1 MLPKMLKSAGLIAQK
16 EESEQNQNTNEPQAL
31 AKSANNGAYQTWL
44 VKSWGVLTKWGVGV
58 L

>member
-44 VKSWGVLTKWGVGV
+44 VRSWGA
-58 L
+58 